1 MRLTSAR
8 YAAMRDVVPSVRGVM
23 KPSPRMLVKP
33 AWSVPGK
40 LMFYVCVA
48 LLIFAVL
55 GRGVPHFRG
64 QPVALPEIRQR

>member
-1 MRLTSAR
+1 
-8 YAAMRDVVPSVRGVM
+8 M